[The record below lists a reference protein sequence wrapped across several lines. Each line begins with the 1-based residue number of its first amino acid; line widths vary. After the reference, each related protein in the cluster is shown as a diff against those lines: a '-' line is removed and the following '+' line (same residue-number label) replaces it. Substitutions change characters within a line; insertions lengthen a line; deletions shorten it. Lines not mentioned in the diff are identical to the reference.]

1 MARCG
6 PSDAA
11 VALAPDVRAFVARSM
26 VAHVATLS
34 SRGRP
39 FVTPLWFVD
48 AGGVLYLTTAKG
60 TRAARNVA
68 HDAAVTLLFHGD
80 PARRATRVV
89 RMRATATCRSG
100 MPPWSVLIR
109 VAAKYYLAPRALA
122 VELRHAGRWALR
134 MRYYAQAEGGAGH
147 LVVVPVAAEFLPVPA
162 EVCASG
168 ARPHHAKNGP
178 SRYSQ
183 RRKAP
188 TAQS

>member
-1 MARCG
+1 MALCG
-6 PSDAA
+6 PSDAD

-34 SRGRP
+34 PRGRP

-48 AGGVLYLTTAKG
+48 AGGLLYLTAARG

-68 HDAAVTLLFHGD
+68 HHPAVTLLFRGE
-80 PARRATRVV
+80 PPGTATRVV

-100 MPPWSVLIR
+100 MPPWQVLLR

-122 VELRHAGRWALR
+122 VELRHVGRWALR

-147 LVVVPVAAEFLPVPA
+147 LVVVPVAAEFVPVPA
-162 EVCASG
+162 
-168 ARPHHAKNGP
+168 
-178 SRYSQ
+178 
-183 RRKAP
+183 
-188 TAQS
+188 